1 MENRLSPLHSSN
13 QVITGDRWSD
23 GQLHHK
29 LISLVG
35 DLVHHGIDLNFAK
48 KEMEA
53 MYICEIL
60 RAHNG
65 NIGSSAKALGM
76 HRNTLSRRLKE
87 LQIQPGSFGSRPG
100 Q

>member
-1 MENRLSPLHSSN
+1 MDNLISPPNSSDA
-13 QVITGDRWSD
+13 IFEGKSWSE

-29 LISLVG
+29 LSSLVG
-35 DLVHHGIDLNFAK
+35 DLVHHGIDLHFAK
-48 KEMEA
+48 KELEA

-60 RAHNG
+60 RANKG

-87 LQIQPGSFGSRPG
+87 LQIQPTTFSS
-100 Q
+100 QT